1 MIKGSKGT
9 YGIFSYFMYKAFLF
23 IYNLPSISLMTI
35 AIIRGIKTK
44 PVINPIIA
52 PSIILVSFYK
62 FSSFSSLYILPFYVD
77 FILGQS
83 LEKLYKSKDNPKP

>member
-9 YGIFSYFMYKAFLF
+9 YKIFSYFMNKAFLF

-35 AIIRGIKTK
+35 AKNRGIKTK

-52 PSIILVSFYK
+52 PSIILVSFFKKSLLSY
-62 FSSFSSLYILPFYVD
+62 LYIVPFS
-77 FILGQS
+77 I
-83 LEKLYKSKDNPKP
+83 